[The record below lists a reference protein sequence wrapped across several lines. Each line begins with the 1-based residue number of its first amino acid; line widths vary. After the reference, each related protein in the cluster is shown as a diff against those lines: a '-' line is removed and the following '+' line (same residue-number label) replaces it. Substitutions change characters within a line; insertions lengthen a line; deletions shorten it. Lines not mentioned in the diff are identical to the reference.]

1 MRPILSLAICLSSTI
16 ALTYAP
22 QAYADPVKPV
32 LVIHGGCGV
41 ERAEINPGDEQPYR
55 DALSNALK
63 AGYAILNRGGNAIDA
78 VEAAVKSMEDSK
90 QFNAG
95 AGSAFDHEGH
105 NTLDAAIMDGAT
117 HEVGAVAGVTVVKN
131 PISAA
136 LAVMRKSKHVLFIG
150 EGANQFARDQKL
162 EIVEPSY
169 FHTKAQWDKL
179 QRFLE
184 KERAATGSG
193 GSDGKKESSVDGG
206 ASNQNKELDADKE
219 KPPDSQNLMR
229 KIEGRLPIDHKYGT
243 VGAVAL
249 DAHGN
254 LAAGTSTGG
263 LTGKRW
269 GRVGDSPVIG
279 AGTYADN
286 ESCAVSCTGDGEW
299 FIRYNVAS
307 DVAARVK
314 YKDDPIEKA
323 TYEVIHDVL
332 KKRGEGGV
340 IALDREGNFSMRY
353 NTEGMFRGYTTDG
366 EPHTFIFQEGDHR
379 D

>member
-1 MRPILSLAICLSSTI
+1 MRRCLATTYFSLGIAIGSTL
-16 ALTYAP
+16 ALVCAP
-22 QAYADPVKPV
+22 RAWAEPTKPV
-32 LVIHGGCGV
+32 LVIHAGCGV
-41 ERAEINPGDEQPYR
+41 ERAEVKPEDEKPYR
-55 DALSNALK
+55 DALGKALTT
-63 AGYAILNRGGNAIDA
+63 GYAILARGGSAVDA
-78 VEAAVKSMEDSK
+78 VEAAVRSMEDSK

-95 AGSAFDHEGH
+95 AGAVFDYEGH
-105 NTLDAAIMDGAT
+105 NSLDAAIMDGAT
-117 HEVGAVAGVTVVKN
+117 HEVGSVAGVTVVKN

-136 LAVMRKSKHVLFIG
+136 HAVMRKSKHVMFIG

-169 FHTKAQWDKL
+169 FYTKLQWDKL
-179 QRFLE
+179 QEFLE
-184 KERAATGSG
+184 KERRAD
-193 GSDGKKESSVDGG
+193 DGKDKVRKNDAKKSSLGD
-206 ASNQNKELDADKE
+206 NQNNLATSLFERDKSAG
-219 KPPDSQNLMR
+219 DTT
-229 KIEGRLPIDHKYGT
+229 LPIDHRYGT

-254 LAAGTSTGG
+254 LAAATSTGG

-269 GRVGDSPVIG
+269 GRIGDTPVIG

-307 DVAARVK
+307 DIAARVK
-314 YKDDPIEKA
+314 YRNEPIEKA
-323 TYEVIHDVL
+323 SFELIHDVI
-332 KKRGEGGV
+332 KKRGGEGGV
-340 IALDREGNFSMRY
+340 IVLDREGNFSMQY